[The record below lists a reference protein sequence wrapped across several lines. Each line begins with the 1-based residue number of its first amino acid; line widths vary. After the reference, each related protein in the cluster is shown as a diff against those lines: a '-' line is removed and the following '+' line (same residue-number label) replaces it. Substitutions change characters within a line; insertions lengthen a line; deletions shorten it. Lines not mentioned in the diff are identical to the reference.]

1 MIAPCSS
8 DIMSQWRSTP
18 EYDLATLRSD
28 PLVEGFRELIPE
40 GTIGGGS
47 FAHWLPPRLDT
58 PRRERGAL
66 LGRARR
72 KATTIALANI
82 LSSIGLPATEPRSLP
97 SGGRAWPVGFTG
109 SVSHR
114 GSKVVAVIVS
124 TDYAKSVGIDMESY
138 RGAHDLLAVDG
149 LADTDELPTDAGP
162 EGAVILFSAKEA
174 VFKAVYPVVGV
185 CVGFSDVTVS
195 WSEVSGQKLAGTAR
209 CLDMVLEL
217 RCQIA
222 VPGFVGSIAL
232 PRS

>member
-1 MIAPCSS
+1 
-8 DIMSQWRSTP
+8 MSQLRSTP
-18 EYDLATLRSD
+18 EYHSARLRPD
-28 PLVEGFRELIPE
+28 PLVEGFRELMPE

-47 FAHWLPPRLDT
+47 FAHWLPPLVEV

-72 KATTIALANI
+72 KATTIALANM
-82 LSSIGLPATEPRSLP
+82 LGSIGLPATEPRSLT
-97 SGGRAWPVGFTG
+97 SGGRAWPAGFTG

-114 GSKVVAVIVS
+114 GTRVVAAIVS

-149 LADTDELPTDAGP
+149 LADADELPTDAGS
-162 EGAVILFSAKEA
+162 EGAAVLFSAKEA

-185 CVGFSDVTVS
+185 RVGFSDVTVS
-195 WSEVSGQKLAGTAR
+195 WSEVSRKKLAGTAW
-209 CLDMVLEL
+209 CLGMVLEL
-217 RCQIA
+217 RCQVA